1 MLEYTGIIKQIRFYS
16 EDTKFI
22 VCLFDTEQEDKAIL
36 ATGYMSYV
44 NLSDK
49 YHIMGDYIIHP
60 KYGKQFQIQSYEIIL
75 ADDES
80 EIIRYLSSPLFKGIG
95 EKQATAIVKAL
106 GKDALSQ
113 IKENKHVLDPIR
125 GMSEKKRD
133 LIYEVLSSQ
142 DFDQEVLSFLWG
154 MASVQNT

>member
-1 MLEYTGIIKQIRFYS
+1 MLEYTGIIKQVRFYS

-22 VCLFDTEQEDKAIL
+22 VCVIDSEQEDKPIL

-44 NLSDK
+44 NPQDK
-49 YHIMGDYIIHP
+49 YHFQGEYTIHP

-95 EKQATAIVKAL
+95 EKQATAIVDTL
-106 GKDALSQ
+106 
-113 IKENKHVLDPIR
+113 
-125 GMSEKKRD
+125 
-133 LIYEVLSSQ
+133 
-142 DFDQEVLSFLWG
+142 
-154 MASVQNT
+154 

>member
-1 MLEYTGIIKQIRFYS
+1 MLEYTGIIKQVRFYS

-22 VCLFDTEQEDKAIL
+22 VCVIDSEQEDKPIL

-44 NLSDK
+44 NPQDK
-49 YHIMGDYIIHP
+49 YHFQGEYTIHP

-95 EKQATAIVKAL
+95 EKQATAIVETL
-106 GKDALSQ
+106 GKDALNRMKKSVKQ
-113 IKENKHVLDPIR
+113 LLMFYPLRILIKRFYH
-125 GMSEKKRD
+125 
-133 LIYEVLSSQ
+133 
-142 DFDQEVLSFLWG
+142 FLWD
-154 MASVQNT
+154 MVLVLKI